1 MSIGV
6 TGSTGHLGRL
16 VVGQLKRRGHGDD
29 VVGFARSPEKASDL
43 DIAVRRMDYDQ
54 PETLNSALPGVET
67 LLLISAD
74 EMGERKRQHGNVID
88 AAKNAGVGRIVYTS
102 LLRADTSSLS
112 LAGEHAATEAMLKAS
127 GIPHTILRNGWYTE
141 NYAGAVKGAL
151 ARGVLVGSAGE
162 GKISS
167 AARADFAEAAAV
179 VLTTDGHVGK
189 TYELA
194 GDEAYTLGDLAA
206 EISRQASREIPY
218 RNLPVGEYAAVLT
231 QAGIPEQM
239 ARVLAGWDEAIA
251 RGALFHDGRELS
263 GLIGRPTTPMSASV
277 REFLESATGE

>member
-16 VVGQLKRRGHGDD
+16 VVDQLKRRGHGDE
-29 VVGFARSPEKASDL
+29 VLAFARSPEKASDL
-43 DIAVRRMDYDQ
+43 GVPARKMDYDQ
-54 PETLNSALPGVET
+54 PETLTSALSGVGT

-74 EMGERKRQHGNVID
+74 EMGQRERQHGNVID
-88 AAKNAGVGRIVYTS
+88 AAKRAGVGWIIYTS
-102 LLRADTSSLS
+102 LLRADTSALS

-151 ARGVLVGSAGE
+151 ARGVLVGSAGD
-162 GKISS
+162 GRISS

-179 VLTTDGHVGK
+179 VLTTEGHAGK

-194 GDEAYTLGDLAA
+194 GDEAYTLGQLAA

-218 RNLPVGEYAAVLT
+218 HNLPVDEYAAVLT
-231 QAGIPEQM
+231 QAGLPEQM
-239 ARVLAGWDEAIA
+239 AHVIAGWDEAIA

-263 GLIGRPTTPMSASV
+263 GLIGRPTTPLSASV
-277 REFLESATGE
+277 RDFIGGDTGG

>member
-16 VVGQLKRRGHGDD
+16 VVNHLKKRGYGDD
-29 VVGFARSPEKASDL
+29 VLAFARSPEKASDL
-43 DIAVRRMDYDQ
+43 GVQVRTMDYDKS
-54 PETLNSALPGVET
+54 ETLAPALDGLET

-74 EMGERKRQHGNVID
+74 EMGQRARQHGNVID
-88 AAKNAGVGRIVYTS
+88 AAKGAGVGRIVYTS
-102 LLRADTSSLS
+102 LLRADTSTLS

-127 GIPHTILRNGWYTE
+127 GIPYTILRNGWYTE

-162 GKISS
+162 GRISS
-167 AARADFAEAAAV
+167 AARMDYAEAATV
-179 VLTTDGHVGK
+179 VLTTGGHVGK

-194 GDEAYTLGDLAA
+194 GDESYTLGDLAA
-206 EISRQASREIPY
+206 EISRQTSREIPY
-218 RNLPVGEYAAVLT
+218 RNLPVDEYAAVLT
-231 QAGIPEQM
+231 QAGVPEEM
-239 ARVLAGWDEAIA
+239 AKVLAGWDEAIA

-263 GLIGRPTTPMSASV
+263 GLIGRPTTPMSASI
-277 REFLESATGE
+277 REFVGSATGA